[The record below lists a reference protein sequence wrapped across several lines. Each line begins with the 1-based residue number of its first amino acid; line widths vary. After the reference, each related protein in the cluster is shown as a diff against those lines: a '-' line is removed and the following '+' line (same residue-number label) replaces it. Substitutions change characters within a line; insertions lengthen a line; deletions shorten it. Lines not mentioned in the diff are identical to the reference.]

1 MDCSPPDS
9 TVQGESPGKNTG
21 VGCCVLLQGIFL
33 TQGLNPCLLCLLHWQ
48 VGFLPLV
55 TPGKPCSL
63 YTCVIIWSVF
73 VAPWRQRQWLVLFI
87 FISSV
92 PGLVLSHGRHST
104 NVMSEWVN
112 ALVLVIKRN
121 HCITDI
127 FFPFFGWGL
136 AVHQKVFIE
145 LVWGREYCLLLYFLI
160 VPWYM
165 VCEFCDVI
173 PRKTN
178 KVYK

>member
-21 VGCCVLLQGIFL
+21 VGYHVLLQGIFL

-55 TPGKPCSL
+55 TPGKPSSS
-63 YTCVIIWSVF
+63 YTCVIIWSVSI
-73 VAPWRQRQWLVLFI
+73 APWRQRQWLVLFI

-104 NVMSEWVN
+104 NVMSECPCIGYKEESLHNWHFLSFFWMFGCSSESIYWACMRQRVLFV
-112 ALVLVIKRN
+112 AL
-121 HCITDI
+121 
-127 FFPFFGWGL
+127 FFNSP
-136 AVHQKVFIE
+136 
-145 LVWGREYCLLLYFLI
+145 
-160 VPWYM
+160 M
-165 VCEFCDVI
+165 V
-173 PRKTN
+173 
-178 KVYK
+178 YGM